1 MYSKIFVFKA
11 SQLFTALNPDPNED
25 PCEARCLQHKQ
36 LPKTCRSWLAHL
48 PTGQESP
55 TKSQLTVPV
64 SAQQLAGGGDKGF
77 PAQQQPLNWTR
88 GELIGQ
94 GAFGSV
100 YLGMD
105 NDSGQLMAV
114 KQVGHLQ

>member
-1 MYSKIFVFKA
+1 M
-11 SQLFTALNPDPNED
+11 
-25 PCEARCLQHKQ
+25 
-36 LPKTCRSWLAHL
+36 
-48 PTGQESP
+48 
-55 TKSQLTVPV
+55 PV